1 MALIVVTFICKTDG
15 ASVAVD
21 LKEPKAETTTPYS
34 SKTDTSE
41 KDGGS
46 NEENMGPRMM
56 GS

>member
-1 MALIVVTFICKTDG
+1 MALIVVTLICKTDG

-21 LKEPKAETTTPYS
+21 LKEPKAETATPY

-41 KDGGS
+41 KDGGF

>member
-21 LKEPKAETTTPYS
+21 LKEPKAETATPY

-41 KDGGS
+41 KDGGF

>member
-1 MALIVVTFICKTDG
+1 VALIVVTFICKTDG

-46 NEENMGPRMM
+46 NEENMSPRMI